1 MGRAPCCDKAN
12 VKKGPWSP
20 EEDATLKAYIEKHG
34 TGGNW
39 ITLPQKIGLRRCGK
53 SCRLRWL
60 NYLRPN
66 IKHGGFSEE
75 EDNIICSLYM
85 SIGSRWSIIAA
96 QLPGR
101 TDNDIKNYW
110 NTRLK
115 KKLLGKQRKQQEAQQ
130 SRRAA
135 IFKQEM
141 IKRSEN
147 NANFV
152 NISAGFFNQN
162 PYNWPELPVVPVANY
177 QTHDPQLMQ
186 DEASIKTMLINL
198 GGRFSHDSDT
208 STTSFQYPVDI
219 SSTSSSDHQFY
230 QGSIDVL
237 ASTSAANSNNYS
249 QFPSTN
255 FDASNGTGGSSSPT
269 IFHGLD
275 DQNNNLQ
282 ADHLNQLT
290 ELEVYD
296 NSFAHQHQQLGGF
309 YYQASEETLNN
320 GSSAG
325 TSTASAESEISWGDI
340 NSLVYSTQMVADY
353 ETCCQQAVV
362 VPQDQHS
369 FFAEATYFGLK

>member
-230 QGSIDVL
+230 QSSIDVL

>member
-85 SIGSRWSIIAA
+85 SIGSRWSVIAA

-147 NANFV
+147 NANFI

-177 QTHDPQLMQ
+177 QTHDLQLMQ
-186 DEASIKTMLINL
+186 DDASIKTMLINL

-230 QGSIDVL
+230 QSSIDVL

-282 ADHLNQLT
+282 ADHLHQLT

-325 TSTASAESEISWGDI
+325 TSTASAESEISWEDI

-369 FFAEATYFGLK
+369 FLAEATYFGLK

>member
-230 QGSIDVL
+230 QSSIDVL

-296 NSFAHQHQQLGGF
+296 NSFAHQHQQLGVF

>member
-85 SIGSRWSIIAA
+85 NIGSRWSIIAA

-230 QGSIDVL
+230 QSSIDVL

-296 NSFAHQHQQLGGF
+296 NSLAHQHQQLGGF